1 MFSSWNILYF
11 HFPIIE
17 NLALSLHSGQ
27 MAQKSASSQGPDHFY
42 KILEFLIQKKTDSP
56 LMINWPH
63 HENTCLRCSEAS
75 RSLDILG
82 WATIGIILNKIS
94 HRNRMRGCT
103 CWYVS
108 LLFAYGINRVSHFVT
123 QISRI
128 MRKPVYSIYGQR
140 RRRSACASA
149 QSDQHLCCS
158 LIRQSHDNTCTCYSH
173 SFKTLASLCSRAD
186 RFESYLVA
194 NPEGRF
200 SRDVAQMINGLVQCA
215 RTEESTLQKRVKMTS

>member
-1 MFSSWNILYF
+1 
-11 HFPIIE
+11 
-17 NLALSLHSGQ
+17 
-27 MAQKSASSQGPDHFY
+27 
-42 KILEFLIQKKTDSP
+42 
-56 LMINWPH
+56 MINWPH

-82 WATIGIILNKIS
+82 WATIGIILNKVS

-103 CWYVS
+103 CWY
-108 LLFAYGINRVSHFVT
+108 LCCSHMALTGFL
-123 QISRI
+123 ISWLRWAGSWE
-128 MRKPVYSIYGQR
+128 KPVYSICEQQ

-149 QSDQHLCCS
+149 QSDQRLCCS
-158 LIRQSHDNTCTCYSH
+158 LIRQSHDDTYTCYSH
-173 SFKTLASLCSRAD
+173 NFKTLASLCSRAD

-215 RTEESTLQKRVKMTS
+215 RTEESTWQKWVKMTS